1 MNRPVVDP
9 GTVIDYPY
17 LWSWQA
23 ERGEDAGRKDRPVCV
38 VLTLSAGDVTH
49 LVLLAISG
57 TPPRSGQ
64 DTIEIPALERRRAG
78 LIDWKDAWITLSEY
92 NYDIAERSVCF
103 DPDARIYGRFS
114 KTFLTR
120 IAERFRPHLKAGEA
134 RVDRT

>member
-1 MNRPVVDP
+1 MTNLAIDP

-23 ERGEDAGRKDRPVCV
+23 LRGEDAGRKDRPVCV
-38 VLTLSAGDVTH
+38 VLALQTSDVTH

-78 LIDWKDAWITLSEY
+78 LLEWKDAWITVSEY
-92 NYDIAERSVCF
+92 NYDIAERSVCL

-114 KTFLTR
+114 RTFLAKV
-120 IAERFRPHLKAGEA
+120 AERFRPHLAGREA